1 MHVCMY
7 VCLSACLSAD
17 LLFLSLR
24 QSVRVRV
31 CVCVVGSPVDHPHLL
46 RRSRAGQ
53 HPLGRELR
61 HGQRPRPKRG
71 GRRRNAPAIHSSAT
85 TPDARPLL
93 DATAPPAA
101 PYWGRAKDR
110 RQRRIRVAG
119 SPLPR
124 TQFDPGGIRRG
135 RGVTAGSR
143 SGLDLS
149 RGGQ

>member
-1 MHVCMY
+1 MF
-7 VCLSACLSAD
+7 VCLLVCLLICST
-17 LLFLSLR
+17 SH
-24 QSVRVRV
+24 SVNQCVSV
-31 CVCVVGSPVDHPHLL
+31 CVCICVVGSPVDHPHLL